1 MFSLISRSTLQGT
14 PTATTL
20 GGMDL
25 VTTLPPLDKN
35 IAFLYTVLAQHCW
48 ILDEYG
54 GENMI
59 CKNCGATI
67 EEGANYCTQCGAGV
81 NPTNAGRQAEQ
92 TAYQP
97 NENAYYSAGPNP
109 VYQQPFGGQAPQK
122 SKIAAGLLAIL
133 LGSLGIHKFY
143 LGYTKSGVIMLLVSL
158 LTFGIGA
165 AVMEVIGIIEGIIY
179 LTKTDQEFYQTYEA
193 QQKEWF

>member
-1 MFSLISRSTLQGT
+1 
-14 PTATTL
+14 
-20 GGMDL
+20 
-25 VTTLPPLDKN
+25 
-35 IAFLYTVLAQHCW
+35 
-48 ILDEYG
+48 
-54 GENMI
+54 MI

-122 SKIAAGLLAIL
+122 SKIDAGLLAIL

>member
-1 MFSLISRSTLQGT
+1 
-14 PTATTL
+14 
-20 GGMDL
+20 
-25 VTTLPPLDKN
+25 
-35 IAFLYTVLAQHCW
+35 
-48 ILDEYG
+48 
-54 GENMI
+54 MI

-81 NPTNAGRQAEQ
+81 NPTNDGRQAEQ

>member
-1 MFSLISRSTLQGT
+1 
-14 PTATTL
+14 
-20 GGMDL
+20 
-25 VTTLPPLDKN
+25 
-35 IAFLYTVLAQHCW
+35 
-48 ILDEYG
+48 
-54 GENMI
+54 MI

-122 SKIAAGLLAIL
+122 SKTAAGLLAIF

>member
-1 MFSLISRSTLQGT
+1 
-14 PTATTL
+14 
-20 GGMDL
+20 
-25 VTTLPPLDKN
+25 
-35 IAFLYTVLAQHCW
+35 
-48 ILDEYG
+48 
-54 GENMI
+54 MI

-67 EEGANYCTQCGAGV
+67 DEGANYCTQCGAGV

-133 LGSLGIHKFY
+133 LGSLGIGSNHRPNCILVLLPVAGNHGSRLL
-143 LGYTKSGVIMLLVSL
+143 LGSS
-158 LTFGIGA
+158 
-165 AVMEVIGIIEGIIY
+165 
-179 LTKTDQEFYQTYEA
+179 
-193 QQKEWF
+193 

>member
-1 MFSLISRSTLQGT
+1 
-14 PTATTL
+14 
-20 GGMDL
+20 
-25 VTTLPPLDKN
+25 
-35 IAFLYTVLAQHCW
+35 
-48 ILDEYG
+48 
-54 GENMI
+54 MI

-81 NPTNAGRQAEQ
+81 NPTNADRQAEQ

-133 LGSLGIHKFY
+133 LGSS
-143 LGYTKSGVIMLLVSL
+143 GYPQVLSGL
-158 LTFGIGA
+158 
-165 AVMEVIGIIEGIIY
+165 Y
-179 LTKTDQEFYQTYEA
+179 
-193 QQKEWF
+193 